1 MAMDKSDCDRL
12 VTIGYI
18 AGPDAEQ
25 YVRGGQDYREGWQ
38 MIRRGPQALAA
49 TAACLALCACGA
61 SSAPT
66 AGGSKGSASAPA
78 GTSTAST
85 GTITGSSPFCRKA
98 SSFMGKIPPAPH
110 GHISLTLAKDNMTTV
125 LRSTVRGFTGLRK
138 QGPHSLR
145 RPLTKIIAAYRA
157 DERAVRGAGSVTQLS
172 AAMVKHN
179 VTAAADFERVL
190 KYIAANCR

>member
-1 MAMDKSDCDRL
+1 MVMHKPDCDRL

-18 AGPDAEQ
+18 AAPDAEQ
-25 YVRGGQDYREGWQ
+25 YVRGGQDDREGWQ
-38 MIRRGPQALAA
+38 MIRRSPQALAA
-49 TAACLALCACGA
+49 TAACLALCACGV

-66 AGGSKGSASAPA
+66 AGGSSGSPSA

-85 GTITGSSPFCRKA
+85 GIITGTTPFCRKA
-98 SSFMGKIPPAPH
+98 SSFMGKIPPAPT
-110 GHISLTLAKDNMTTV
+110 GHVSLTQARANMTTV
-125 LRSTVRGFTGLRK
+125 LRTTIKGFSGLRT
-138 QGPHSLR
+138 QAPHRLH

-157 DERAVRGAGSVTQLS
+157 DERSVRRAGSVSELS

-179 VTAAADFERVL
+179 VAAAADFERVL